1 VAPNEFL
8 IRAEGD
14 EAAVRDGLRRLLPT
28 ATFELEA
35 VNDKRA
41 RQLESRLSEAQLK
54 AAKKLSAEAGV
65 RGSRGLATYRMRF
78 DDPATAIVATATSA
92 GLLKFNPN
100 IAEVRK
106 PLGGGV
112 GPVGVTVGVGIA
124 GKF

>member
-1 VAPNEFL
+1 
-8 IRAEGD
+8 
-14 EAAVRDGLRRLLPT
+14 
-28 ATFELEA
+28 
-35 VNDKRA
+35 
-41 RQLESRLSEAQLK
+41 
-54 AAKKLSAEAGV
+54 
-65 RGSRGLATYRMRF
+65 MRF